1 MCVVGHTGEKIC
13 NNIWTKFVGPY
24 RFNNPSWDTLPNLPN
39 PPENVSQILLALA
52 LLAHTVKTTWFS
64 GWLMAKHS
72 LIHWAI
78 NSQRATKTHVFH
90 HIWPVRVVGHIF
102 TGCPKKNAT
111 TYISL
116 DFRENRKP
124 LFIIYTLLESYIS
137 HLSTMKKSQW
147 NDIPVGRYPPKH
159 DTPSDVK
166 SRATGTCL
174 LLHKLAPCVKQSPGL
189 LVKMQRDDQSIMSK
203 ITCSEFPFWII
214 WVERLPDH
222 WTVPS

>member
-102 TGCPKKNAT
+102 ILEKNLQWYLNEICWPLSISQSLLRYVTKSSKSLALLAHTVKT
-111 TYISL
+111 TWFSGRLMAKHSL
-116 DFRENRKP
+116 IHWAINRQQGAR
-124 LFIIYTLLESYIS
+124 FCCAA
-137 HLSTMKKSQW
+137 
-147 NDIPVGRYPPKH
+147 
-159 DTPSDVK
+159 
-166 SRATGTCL
+166 SR
-174 LLHKLAPCVKQSPGL
+174 
-189 LVKMQRDDQSIMSK
+189 
-203 ITCSEFPFWII
+203 PFG
-214 WVERLPDH
+214 
-222 WTVPS
+222 